1 MPAFASGDI
10 EHEQQH
16 PAARDVP
23 EKIVPEPDVAM
34 GAFDQAW
41 NVCDRSA
48 AITVEFNDADDR
60 MKGSE
65 WVRSDLRMRGGNFPQ
80 QRRFARV
87 RITDQGRVR
96 HRAQFQKEMSLLSL
110 LAFRVLDRR
119 AVLRA
124 LEVNI
129 AFAATA

>member
-1 MPAFASGDI
+1 
-10 EHEQQH
+10 
-16 PAARDVP
+16 
-23 EKIVPEPDVAM
+23 M
-34 GAFDQAW
+34 GAFDQTW

-48 AITVEFNDADDR
+48 AITVELNHAHDR
-60 MKGSE
+60 MKGGE
-65 WVRSDLRMRGGNFPQ
+65 WVRSDLWMCGGNFPQ

-96 HRAQFQKEMSLLSL
+96 HRAQFQKEISLLSL

-124 LEVNI
+124 FEMHVAL
-129 AFAATA
+129 AAAAAGAEHEFFSLMGQICDRGKG